1 MIAPAPHI
9 RRKAHSAIIGLLT
22 RQLVTVAVAAAIFSG
37 AGVWSLPAQAQGPP
51 GVTIYS
57 NSAGGTGPGA
67 FQPASPSNPVPT
79 YPVTGPSGSG
89 IAPVVSAALEASHVL
104 DAVPGS
110 LFSAYASNLTGGT
123 TGYLLIFDAASAP
136 VDGAVTPKVCTPFDS
151 TGRAQAFYN
160 QPAIFSVGIT
170 AVVSSGANCFTKTTG
185 VLTAF
190 ISGMSK

>member
-1 MIAPAPHI
+1 MNRLFVAIAF
-9 RRKAHSAIIGLLT
+9 
-22 RQLVTVAVAAAIFSG
+22 AAAFFSG
-37 AGVWSLPAQAQGPP
+37 AGVWSLPAAAQGPP

-79 YPVTGPSGSG
+79 YPVSGPSGNG
-89 IAPVVSAALEASHVL
+89 ITPVVSASLEASHVL
-104 DAVPGS
+104 NSTSAPAS
-110 LFSAYASNLTGGT
+110 LYSAYATNLTGGT
-123 TGYLLIFDAASAP
+123 TGYLMLFNATSAP
-136 VDGAVTPKVCTPFDS
+136 VDGAVTPLVCTPFDS

-190 ISGMSK
+190 LSGMSK